1 MDDKITQLPKTSN
14 ILIEFQKLKQRLKE
28 SSHYKENDEIKWTQ
42 QEKDAL
48 LEEASKFTAETIV
61 KGLADLQLN
70 ISKSI
75 DDVVRKIKDE
85 FLKLDTLRH
94 AIHIQQENLRLM
106 HNVKIAAEALNILT
120 KNTQAELEKLE
131 TESQHEIQRIQD
143 EITTTKRTWKEA
155 QKEAELNLKEKKQL
169 QQRERSKNEADYI
182 YETTRER
189 KIELDELAQKKQNL
203 EHEIAEKEQ
212 ELKENWNYREEQ
224 LAQQESV
231 FAELNKKIAT
241 FPAQIE
247 QAVKSAREQL
257 EKELRDDAAIKENLF
272 EKEVAAKNKL
282 YQEKIRSLES
292 AVQQQ
297 QTTISDLTRQLQ
309 NVLKENQNMADKTIG
324 GSSKKSQSSRT
335 EK

>member
-1 MDDKITQLPKTSN
+1 MDEKFTQFPKTSN
-14 ILIEFQKLKQRLKE
+14 ILSEFQKLKQRLMD
-28 SSHYKENDEIKWTQ
+28 SSHYKENDEIKRTQ

-48 LEEASKFTAETIV
+48 LEEASRFTAETIV

-75 DDVVRKIKDE
+75 DDVTRKIQDE

-94 AIHIQQENLRLM
+94 AIHIQRENLRLM

-120 KNTQAELEKLE
+120 KNNQAELEKLE

-143 EITTTKRTWKEA
+143 EITTTKRKWKEA

-169 QQRERSKNEADYI
+169 QQRERSKNEADYV

-189 KIELDELAQKKQNL
+189 KIELDELTQKKQTL
-203 EHEIAEKEQ
+203 EREIAEKEQ
-212 ELKENWNYREEQ
+212 ELTENWNYREEQ
-224 LAQQESV
+224 LAQQDSV

-247 QAVKSAREQL
+247 EAVKSAREHL
-257 EKELRDDAAIKENLF
+257 EKQLREDATIKENLF
-272 EKEVAAKNKL
+272 EKEVAAKTKL
-282 YQEKIRSLES
+282 YQEKIRSFEV

-297 QTTISDLTRQLQ
+297 QSTISDLTRQLQ

-324 GSSKKSQSSRT
+324 GSSKKSQSPRT